1 MKINIYSQTL
11 DLVNSMSVHFLK
23 SKKWSQKKTI
33 VSVNRK
39 QLGNVM
45 REFIYDTWNGVMNSN
60 VNPLRHIDDLQ
71 VRHLVLQ
78 VLAWMWCI
86 VFAFLVGSW
95 TVFGI
100 SAVAHLIF
108 IAAIVVTVGTFATAR
123 AAPQSF
129 NFMKGW
135 GSYHSLGRSRNAI
148 WVDGKKIDLPKGD
161 PGGEHE

>member
-1 MKINIYSQTL
+1 
-11 DLVNSMSVHFLK
+11 
-23 SKKWSQKKTI
+23 
-33 VSVNRK
+33 
-39 QLGNVM
+39 M
-45 REFIYDTWNGVMNSN
+45 REFIYDTWNGVMNSS

-86 VFAFLVGSW
+86 VFALLVGSW
-95 TVFGI
+95 TAFGI

-148 WVDGKKIDLPKGD
+148 WVDGKKVELPKGD